1 MKISNHAARLQ
12 ILVLTILFA
21 SSGYAACPTARLTE
35 TEVLAIANRKA
46 EASGIDL
53 SKYHAPE
60 AHYEYIP
67 KDCAWSVSYEGI
79 KPDIGNVFFVVVND
93 NTRAAEL
100 ELGL

>member
-1 MKISNHAARLQ
+1 MKTHVARLQ
-12 ILVLTILFA
+12 TLVLTILFA
-21 SSGYAACPTARLTE
+21 SSGHAACPTARLAE
-35 TEVLAIANRKA
+35 IEVLAIANHKA

-53 SKYHAPE
+53 SNYRAPK

-79 KPDIGNVFFVVVND
+79 KQDFGNVFFVVVND